1 MKTPGKNLI
10 MVDYAHQD
18 RRSTSAML
26 LGKGDGREQKWIEF
40 SEKKQG
46 FFTED
51 ELYFLY
57 QQHCAGERTAADEI
71 AIFRQALFAVGV
83 LLFVVF

>member
-1 MKTPGKNLI
+1 MKTPGIYLI
-10 MVDYAHQD
+10 MVDYALQD

-57 QQHCAGERTAADEI
+57 QKHCARERITSDEI
-71 AIFRQALFAVGV
+71 AIFRKALISVGV
-83 LLFVVF
+83 LLAVVF